1 MLPETH
7 LPPFPSAPCNHHC
20 GRVVPPSRLAS
31 LLALLPLLV
40 LGASLMAARP
50 AHAALGEAE
59 ATVGDD
65 AHQLR
70 ASYALQSRAAWTR
83 SPFTVYELATP
94 EGIRIRE
101 FVAATGTVFALTW
114 QGPFR
119 PDMRTLL
126 GGHFQAYAS
135 APRSADSTR
144 TRLRIELPG
153 LVVRATGHMHAFRGL
168 AYLPD
173 AMPAG
178 VSAGDLQ

>member
-1 MLPETH
+1 MLPESH
-7 LPPFPSAPCNHHC
+7 VPQFPSAPRNHHR
-20 GRVVPPSRLAS
+20 GRAVPPSRLAS
-31 LLALLPLLV
+31 LLALLPLLA
-40 LGASLMAARP
+40 LGAGLLAARP
-50 AHAALGEAE
+50 AHAALGETE
-59 ATVGDD
+59 ATVSDD
-65 AHQLR
+65 ARQLH
-70 ASYALQSRAAWTR
+70 ASYGLQSRAAWAR
-83 SPFTVYELATP
+83 SPFTVYELATA

-114 QGPFR
+114 HGPFR

-144 TRLRIELPG
+144 SRLKIEQPG
-153 LVVRATGHMHAFRGL
+153 LVVRASGHMHAFRGL